1 MRPADLIAVLA
12 AETASN
18 PLAIEPVEVV
28 VGTVA
33 FLLLFIVLRR
43 TVFPRL
49 ERIYAERAERIDG
62 GMRRAEET
70 RKQAAALRQDYEVQ
84 HAALRAEA
92 ARMRDEA
99 RAEGQRVRAE
109 LRAAAEEEAERMRL
123 RGVEQLDRA
132 REQVCQEL
140 RPQLGELAA
149 ALAERIL
156 GGRLDPALQA
166 AVVAEFLAEPDG
178 AAPEAGVRATRPG

>member
-1 MRPADLIAVLA
+1 MHPADPTAVLA

-18 PLAIEPVEVV
+18 PLAVDPVEVV
-28 VGTVA
+28 VGVVA

-49 ERIYAERAERIDG
+49 ERMYAERAERIDG

-70 RKQAAALRQDYEVQ
+70 RRQAAALRQDYEAQ

-92 ARMRDEA
+92 ARIRDEA

-132 REQVCQEL
+132 REQVRQEL
-140 RPQLGELAA
+140 HPRLGEPAT

-166 AVVAEFLAEPDG
+166 AVVAEFLAALDD
-178 AAPEAGVRATRPG
+178 AAPETGETATRPG